1 MTELAPPEPEPRLST
16 SSTSSAHSLDLPSL
30 QPLSHT
36 HPLLSAPD
44 FDPDAFLLSRIHI
57 PLEELRGELREYLGQ
72 LREELVR
79 LINEDYEEFL
89 SLGTGLR
96 GEEERLRML
105 SGPLLSVRNEVES
118 VRDVLAE
125 HQLKVQSKL
134 DERANLRSEKALLDL
149 LQRLFDTLSRAETLL
164 DQPHHDEQGTSKL
177 VGRVASEYTQVIYL
191 LNKAKAEGCAV
202 VDVVE
207 ERISKIK
214 KRISDDLSSVL
225 VTELQN
231 QNKSG
236 LKHCLRIYELI
247 EGRGE
252 AEEVIRKEFQ
262 VFCRDAISTQA
273 LDPPASPTVPFTPH
287 PLQNPLTSLRL
298 PPKFSSPLALLYNQL
313 LARVAIYQSL
323 MDVGE
328 EVSDKFDFFTRAI
341 WPEIGEGIMD
351 RLGGVIFAAG
361 RPDELH
367 RHLTTTY
374 KFLELLES
382 TAPSLRSVMAMR
394 QSQTYVTFERRW
406 QLPVYFQ
413 LRWKEIVSGVEQ
425 ALTGQPSYTS
435 KDTGSGWALGQSEK
449 VWKGVESCWSEE
461 VYVAELA
468 PRFWR
473 LTLQIVARY
482 GTYLKAILDSYT
494 ITEENTSQEDTAL
507 RFAAAAIVD
516 LEKIAARVRDLQVVK
531 ELDLADHLKPP
542 TSHYVSKIENILT
555 RRCLDPLKLIRSIA
569 SQFRASTPNP
579 TAPSQ
584 ASYYVPSVL
593 KPLRAV
599 YGQRPELKEE
609 HGEELGDKV
618 VDEVFRNFA
627 STLASVKKTED
638 LLRKH
643 RKSKKTTGFSSF
655 FGGGGGAEEGKA
667 GEEGEKE
674 EERFTA
680 QMKVDIKALREDAES
695 LGMKV
700 KGMESWR
707 ELVRVC
713 EGTSN

>member
-1 MTELAPPEPEPRLST
+1 MAELAPPEPEPRLST
-16 SSTSSAHSLDLPSL
+16 SSTSSAHSLNLPSL

-72 LREELVR
+72 LREELVQ
-79 LINEDYEEFL
+79 LINDDYEEFL

-105 SGPLLSVRNEVES
+105 SGPLLSVRSEVES

-125 HQLKVQSKL
+125 HQQKVQSKL
-134 DERANLRSEKALLDL
+134 DERASLRSEKALLDL
-149 LQRLFDTLSRAETLL
+149 LQRLFDTLSRAEALL
-164 DQPHHDEQGTSKL
+164 DQPHHDEQGKGKL
-177 VGRVASEYTQVIYL
+177 VGRVASEYTQVVYL
-191 LNKAKAEGCAV
+191 LNKAKAEGCAI
-202 VDVVE
+202 VDVVQ

-214 KRISDDLSSVL
+214 KRISDDLSTVL

-231 QNKSG
+231 QDKAG

-247 EGRGE
+247 EGWEE
-252 AEEVIRKEFQ
+252 AEEVIRKDFQ
-262 VFCRDAISTQA
+262 LYCRDAISTQA
-273 LDPPASPTVPFTPH
+273 LNPPTTPTVPLTPH
-287 PLQNPLTSLRL
+287 PLQNSLTSLRL

-313 LARVAIYQSL
+313 LTRVAIYQPL

-328 EVSDKFDFFTRAI
+328 EVSSKFGFFARVI
-341 WPEIGEGIMD
+341 WPEIGERIMEK
-351 RLGGVIFAAG
+351 LGGVIFAAG

-382 TAPSLRSVMAMR
+382 IAPSVRSVKTMR
-394 QSQTYVTFERRW
+394 QSQTYLTFERRW

-435 KDTGSGWALGQSEK
+435 KEKESEWALGQSEK
-449 VWKGVESCWSEE
+449 VWKGVESCWRED

-473 LTLQIVARY
+473 LTLQIVSRY
-482 GTYLKAILDSYT
+482 GTYLKSTLDSYV

-507 RFAAAAIVD
+507 RFAAAAIID
-516 LEKIAARVRDLQVVK
+516 LEQIGARVRELQVVK
-531 ELDLADHLKPP
+531 ELDLADHLKPS
-542 TSHYVSKIENILT
+542 TSLYISKIESILI

-599 YGQRPELKEE
+599 YGQRPELKER
-609 HGEELGDKV
+609 HSEELGGRV
-618 VDEVFRNFA
+618 VDEVLKNFA

-655 FGGGGGAEEGKA
+655 FGGGATAEEGK

-674 EERFTA
+674 EERFAA

-695 LGMKV
+695 LGV
-700 KGMESWR
+700 EVEGMESWK
-707 ELVRVC
+707 ELVGVC
-713 EGTSN
+713 EGTVN